1 MSTNDENALIS
12 TNENHLGNTTKSSQ
26 GGNKRVTLLE
36 ERREKEHAREHIGFD
51 GREE

>member
-1 MSTNDENALIS
+1 LQHLED
-12 TNENHLGNTTKSSQ
+12 LGNATKPSQ

-36 ERREKEHAREHIGFD
+36 ERREKEHTREHIGFD